1 MLCQTR
7 HCHLFVSSPDSSKA
21 GGRFLLEKRQ
31 MLKVQRHLSLARK
44 LFLLNL
50 HLGYLL
56 PFV

>member
-7 HCHLFVSSPDSSKA
+7 HCHLFVSSPDGSKA
-21 GGRFLLEKRQ
+21 GGRVLLEKRQ
-31 MLKVQRHLSLARK
+31 VLKVQSGLSLARR

-56 PFV
+56 PFI